1 MLSRHWGAG
10 SPWRG
15 HATGRL
21 RGDESL
27 GAGGSTSP
35 PPDLTASPQGS
46 GTRRR
51 EGSLPDQ
58 QPPRHFCGRGLI
70 GGHTGQRPWGSLRGV
85 WANPAPPAE
94 PGQAHAGGRWA
105 LGPASGGPASHTAT
119 PRPGGE
125 ACPAPGCV
133 PHPAGPR
140 DVTGRPGAG
149 HGDGQPQGKAGD
161 RSPQALHSTGTHL
174 APGSWGGPDVSPV
187 ESSGTLP
194 HLPRPRPALLCPRF
208 RQTQSR
214 LHPRPHS
221 CKASSRRPG
230 SGTASVTLTLRRG
243 LTPQVP
249 MARWGSA
256 FRLRNHS
263 PALDGHGGRNLT
275 AAAPTKARPRG
286 RLVTEAW
293 GSRGG
298 TGFPAE
304 PPCPSAGP
312 GRASLMTCFE
322 AL

>member
-1 MLSRHWGAG
+1 MCFPTHSATPPLAGARAPPPPPLLPGGQGETPATPACTHLSGAQEHPGPPAECGVLFKGESALSRHWGAG

-21 RGDESL
+21 REDESL

-140 DVTGRPGAG
+140 T
-149 HGDGQPQGKAGD
+149 
-161 RSPQALHSTGTHL
+161 
-174 APGSWGGPDVSPV
+174 
-187 ESSGTLP
+187 
-194 HLPRPRPALLCPRF
+194 
-208 RQTQSR
+208 
-214 LHPRPHS
+214 
-221 CKASSRRPG
+221 
-230 SGTASVTLTLRRG
+230 
-243 LTPQVP
+243 
-249 MARWGSA
+249 
-256 FRLRNHS
+256 
-263 PALDGHGGRNLT
+263 
-275 AAAPTKARPRG
+275 
-286 RLVTEAW
+286 
-293 GSRGG
+293 
-298 TGFPAE
+298 
-304 PPCPSAGP
+304 
-312 GRASLMTCFE
+312 
-322 AL
+322 